1 MYDIKLNIVGS
12 FEPISNRYGIS
23 YSALKFSNSYAK
35 LPPGKYV
42 GQNFTITAWVQLS
55 IIQAWTKLIEFSNAN
70 NADMISIALAD
81 ADGYPSFK
89 FAYSEVLTGSVKIQA
104 GVWTY
109 IAVTLSNTNGVIYL
123 NNQTIGQM
131 DMRVQNK
138 LTVREVINIGKGVV
152 NWDPAITG
160 TFSDLKIFDQAL
172 TPDEIYAN
180 QF

>member
-1 MYDIKLNIVGS
+1 
-12 FEPISNRYGIS
+12 
-23 YSALKFSNSYAK
+23 
-35 LPPGKYV
+35 
-42 GQNFTITAWVQLS
+42 
-55 IIQAWTKLIEFSNAN
+55 
-70 NADMISIALAD
+70 MISIALAD

-180 QF
+180 QFWKQKQHIIFLIKFILIIFNKINNNLVYKCFSNALINRQLIT